1 MEEQNTGSDFKNDMK
16 KALLI
21 LTVSIALSSTLFA
34 QKKGIDL
41 NWQSNFELAKKSA
54 EKNKK
59 AILIFFT
66 GSDWSSACKN
76 LNKDFFYTEKFK
88 KIAEENLI
96 LVRIDSPRRP
106 DLISEL
112 QASYNNKLSKKY
124 DQKVYPTVVLV
135 NAKGEQL
142 GKVESYNYLHDTSKH
157 YELVQKASPKKGKK

>member
-66 GSDWSSACKN
+66 GGS
-76 LNKDFFYTEKFK
+76 
-88 KIAEENLI
+88 I
-96 LVRIDSPRRP
+96 
-106 DLISEL
+106 
-112 QASYNNKLSKKY
+112 
-124 DQKVYPTVVLV
+124 KVFR
-135 NAKGEQL
+135 
-142 GKVESYNYLHDTSKH
+142 
-157 YELVQKASPKKGKK
+157 